1 MAEQKRLEYSISTMS
16 IIKVLVILGVIAFLW
31 LIRGIVGL
39 LFVSIILASAFN
51 PMVAWLERRK
61 IPRGFGIVFIY
72 IVILG
77 ILSAIITLVAGPIS
91 HEVAGLTNNFPEYRH
106 VLVDA
111 WNHLQS
117 ISGGALDSFNVQ
129 NSLSNFNLPGATS
142 GVFSVLQTV
151 FGGIFAFFLVMVMT
165 FYLTV
170 EEQALRGFIKVLTPD
185 HYQPYVM
192 QLWSKIQNRLGN
204 WLRGQLI
211 LSGVI
216 FTLTYIGLSVLQV
229 KYALVLALLAGAFE
243 LVPYIGPILSAIPA
257 IFLAFVQMPYLA
269 LFVIL
274 LYFVIQQLENSFIV
288 PKVMGRI
295 TGLNPIVV
303 LIAVLIGAKIG
314 GIVGMLMAVP
324 VATSLSTFLYDFNN
338 QEDSSK

>member
-1 MAEQKRLEYSISTMS
+1 MPEQKRLEYSISTMS
-16 IIKVLVILGVIAFLW
+16 IVKVLVVLGLIAFLW

-51 PMVAWLERRK
+51 PLVAWLERRK

-77 ILSAIITLVAGPIS
+77 LLSAIITLVTTPVS
-91 HEVAGLTNNFPEYRH
+91 HEIAGLTNNFPEYRH

-117 ISGGALDSFNVQ
+117 ISGGALDSYNIQ
-129 NSLSNFNLPGATS
+129 NSLGSFNLPGATS
-142 GVFSVLQTV
+142 GVFAFLQAI

-185 HYQPYVM
+185 HFQPYVM
-192 QLWSKIQNRLGN
+192 QLWSKVQSRLGN
-204 WLRGQLI
+204 WLRAQLI
-211 LSGVI
+211 LSLVI
-216 FTLTYIGLSVLQV
+216 FTLTYIGLSILQV
-229 KYALVLALLAGAFE
+229 KYALVLAMMAGAFE
-243 LVPYIGPILSAIPA
+243 LVPYVGPIMAAIPA
-257 IFLAFVQMPYLA
+257 IFLAFVQTPYLA
-269 LFVIL
+269 LFVIV
-274 LYFVIQQLENSFIV
+274 LYFIIQQLENTFIV
-288 PKVMGRI
+288 PKVMGRV

-314 GIVGMLMAVP
+314 GIVGTLMAVP
-324 VATSLSTFLYDFNN
+324 VATALSTFLYDFNN
-338 QEDSSK
+338 HES